1 MEDNKFVLSNFYNNY
16 TLNIFSDGSYKNG
29 ISTYGIIALEKD
41 FIVNGQVV
49 KTDDINNINLV
60 ELKAIRASLSMAR
73 SYLGKYKYINIF
85 SDSKTS
91 VAKVLKYYNS
101 TKNTTNQTLLQIKE
115 IYKLI
120 DACPDTL
127 VTIYYTP
134 GHVSSS
140 RRGIKESHNKFMNNN
155 NLESCDVKLIKYLAR
170 GNDLVDR
177 SCTMY
182 RKYNYA
188 DKTIC
193 PINLLGGEENDQIQ

>member
-1 MEDNKFVLSNFYNNY
+1 MNNKFILSNFYNNY

-41 FIVNGQVV
+41 NIVNSQVV
-49 KTDDINNINLV
+49 RTDDINNINLV
-60 ELKAIRASLSMAR
+60 ELKGIRASLSMAR

-91 VAKVLKYYNS
+91 VAKVLKYCNS
-101 TKNTTNQTLLQIKE
+101 SKNTTNQTLLQIKE

-120 DACPDTL
+120 EVDNTTI

-134 GHVSSS
+134 GHVSPNKK
-140 RRGIKESHNKFMNNN
+140 GIRESHEKFLNNN
-155 NLESCDVKLIKYLAR
+155 DLDSCDIKLIKYLAR

-193 PINLLGGEENDQIQ
+193 PINLIGGN